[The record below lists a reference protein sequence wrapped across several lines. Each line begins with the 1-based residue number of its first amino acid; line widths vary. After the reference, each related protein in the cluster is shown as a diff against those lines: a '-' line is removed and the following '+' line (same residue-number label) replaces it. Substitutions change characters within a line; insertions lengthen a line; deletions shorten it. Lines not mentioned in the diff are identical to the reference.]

1 MCYYD
6 TDVSVKNLTVISNY
20 NGFITR
26 HYEELK
32 KTKDWMGLRETTKA
46 KIEQIYQTTFLANEV
61 STVKK
66 SEFRQLLLHCKL
78 R

>member
-1 MCYYD
+1 MCYFD
-6 TDVSVKNLTVISNY
+6 TDVSIKNLTVISNY
-20 NGFITR
+20 NGFIIR

-46 KIEQIYQTTFLANEV
+46 KIEQIYQTTFLANEE